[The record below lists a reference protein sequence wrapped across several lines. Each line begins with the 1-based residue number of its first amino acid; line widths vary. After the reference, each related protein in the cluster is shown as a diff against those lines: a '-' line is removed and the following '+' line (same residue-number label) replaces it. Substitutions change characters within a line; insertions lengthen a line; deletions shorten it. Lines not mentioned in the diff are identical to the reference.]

1 MNFSNLYFLFGS
13 NFIFGD
19 FISEK
24 IILFN
29 ISVTRES
36 IEYEG
41 DSKIFPNLCF
51 GFISSLEFL
60 FSVELSLLS
69 FIIFIKGTF
78 IFF

>member
-29 ISVTRES
+29 ISVIRES
-36 IEYEG
+36 IEYEV
-41 DSKIFPNLCF
+41 DSNIFTN
-51 GFISSLEFL
+51 
-60 FSVELSLLS
+60 
-69 FIIFIKGTF
+69 
-78 IFF
+78 